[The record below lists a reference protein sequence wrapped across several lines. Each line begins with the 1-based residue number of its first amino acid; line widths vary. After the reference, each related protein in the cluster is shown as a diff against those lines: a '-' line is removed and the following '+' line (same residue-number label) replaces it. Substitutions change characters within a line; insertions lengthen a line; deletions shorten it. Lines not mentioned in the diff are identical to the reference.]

1 MNIAV
6 DFDGTIVTNK
16 YPEIGTERFFAVQTL
31 KMLQEEGHRL
41 ILWTCRRDDELTD
54 ALNWCKERGLEFY
67 AVNRDFPEENE
78 ITSLSY
84 TRKIKAD
91 MFIDDRN
98 LGGLP
103 DWGAI
108 YQMIHENKTYEEV
121 IAENYLAE
129 KQQSNYQ
136 YLPKKKWWQFVVTA
150 ILILT

>member
-16 YPEIGTERFFAVQTL
+16 YPEIGTERSFAVQTL

-121 IAENYLAE
+121 ITENYLAE

-136 YLPKKKWWQFVVTA
+136 YLPKKKWWQFVVAA

>member
-1 MNIAV
+1 
-6 DFDGTIVTNK
+6 
-16 YPEIGTERFFAVQTL
+16 
-31 KMLQEEGHRL
+31 
-41 ILWTCRRDDELTD
+41 
-54 ALNWCKERGLEFY
+54 
-67 AVNRDFPEENE
+67 
-78 ITSLSY
+78 
-84 TRKIKAD
+84 

>member
-16 YPEIGTERFFAVQTL
+16 YPEIGTERSFAVQTL

-121 IAENYLAE
+121 ITENYLAE
-129 KQQSNYQ
+129 RQQSNYQ
-136 YLPKKKWWQFVVTA
+136 YLPKKKWWQFVITA
-150 ILILT
+150 ILIFT